1 MMKKKTLHDTNTRAP
16 SGDRHTLKHTR
27 THAYTHTLAH
37 GARVHVENEDGRAA
51 TTRRIGAL
59 PFSFSLDSPGPPPE
73 GAFKALHHPR
83 HPTSH

>member
-1 MMKKKTLHDTNTRAP
+1 MIKKKHYTTQTRV
-16 SGDRHTLKHTR
+16 RHLAIGTHSHTR

-51 TTRRIGAL
+51 TTRRIGVL